1 MVHSFIDFV
10 RQSVLHDFYN
20 VDKDY
25 SLFLGKLNC

>member
-10 RQSVLHDFYN
+10 RQSVLYDFYN

-25 SLFLGKLNC
+25 SLLLGKLNC